1 MLGDQILNLM
11 MLLDVLRELQR
22 IALEMARVDSTLR
35 AKQAQMQLEM
45 MKQKVEAQR
54 SPQARSR
61 KQPTALPL
69 KPSNTKQSP
78 T

>member
-11 MLLDVLRELQR
+11 MLDVLRELQR
-22 IALEMARVDSTLR
+22 IALETARADSTLR
-35 AKQAQMQLEM
+35 AKQAQMQLE